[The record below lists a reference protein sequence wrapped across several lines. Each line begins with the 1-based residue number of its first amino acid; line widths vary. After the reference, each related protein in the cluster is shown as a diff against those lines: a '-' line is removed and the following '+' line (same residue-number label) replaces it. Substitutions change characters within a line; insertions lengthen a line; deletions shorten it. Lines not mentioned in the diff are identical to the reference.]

1 MSPFKKQKVGV
12 TILRESQWKEL
23 DKISKNANFRKI
35 EKWKNP
41 HEFHW
46 TLQLPYDLM
55 LTYQWSPN

>member
-35 EKWKNP
+35 EKWKRKSIVPINKLLDKVIFTFYK
-41 HEFHW
+41 H
-46 TLQLPYDLM
+46 
-55 LTYQWSPN
+55 